1 MEITLYTARWCWKCE
16 EIVQIIEKS
25 GTRLQSV
32 VLDDSP
38 EGIAKLK
45 EKTGNIKV
53 PAFDLDGTV
62 IFGYFPRQLSILL
75 KAKLG
80 VRNHPNHPLTR
91 KAK

>member
-1 MEITLYTARWCWKCE
+1 VEVILYTARWCWKCE
-16 EIVQIIEKS
+16 EIVKIIEKS

-38 EGIAKLK
+38 EGVSKLK
-45 EKTGNIKV
+45 EKTGNINV

-62 IFGYFPRQLSILL
+62 IFGYFPRRLSILL
-75 KAKLG
+75 KAKMG
-80 VRNHPNHPLTR
+80 ARDHPPHQITR